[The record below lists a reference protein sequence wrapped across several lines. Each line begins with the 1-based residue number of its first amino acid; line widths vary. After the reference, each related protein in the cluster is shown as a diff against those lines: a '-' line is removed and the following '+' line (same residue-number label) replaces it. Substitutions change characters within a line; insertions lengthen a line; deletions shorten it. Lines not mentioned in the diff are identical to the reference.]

1 MRFQL
6 LLRLALAGAV
16 VATAATAIAAPTFK
30 DADTRAWWALTTRLS
45 NDAMEG
51 RDTGSP
57 AYARAARIVA
67 DRFKAAGL
75 KPAGD
80 HGGWFQTVP
89 LHEVRVDTRGTT
101 VGVVRA
107 DGVHASLRFLH
118 DLTVR
123 PTDALPAS
131 LDAPLVF
138 RGYCGAKEMGD
149 VRGKAVV
156 CFGARRSGLP
166 SGGERLKAA
175 ADGGAAA
182 LINVDDTGFILEPAR
197 WPVAYAR
204 SVTIKD
210 TPAPAA
216 PTLPVISLSAA
227 AFSSVIANSG
237 QDAAR
242 VLADGAAK
250 RPLPAFD
257 IPARMS
263 ARFAISKRDFRS
275 DNVLGLLPGT
285 DPALKPQVVV
295 ISAHLDGYGFGEPV
309 NGQRLYHGTFDDAAY
324 VATLVRFAD
333 RRHGQGLKRSVLVAA
348 FTGGEKGLLGSTW
361 FVRHPT
367 VPRENLVADIN
378 LDQLRPLFPLKILTI
393 EGLGETSLGDTAA
406 ALARSRGVEPRKD
419 LEPERNLLHRA
430 DSWPFLDAGI
440 PAVGFVFG
448 YDPGTRSEQIYRAWY
463 KDRYHRPMD
472 SLATRFDP
480 IAARDFNRFF
490 YALTETVADTP
501 EKPVLRSR
509 RTVGD

>member
-6 LLRLALAGAV
+6 PLPLALAA

-30 DADTRAWWALTTRLS
+30 DADTRAWWALTTQLS
-45 NDAMEG
+45 SDGMEG

-57 AYARAARIVA
+57 AYARAARVVA

-75 KPAGD
+75 TPTGD

-89 LHEVRVDTRGTT
+89 LHEVRVETNGTE
-101 VGVVRA
+101 VGVVRG
-107 DGVHASLRFLH
+107 DGSRAPLKFLH
-118 DLTVR
+118 EYTVR
-123 PTDALPAS
+123 PTDALAAD

-156 CFGARRSGLP
+156 CFGARRDGLP

-182 LINVDDTGFILEPAR
+182 LINVDDTGFTLEPAR
-197 WPVAYAR
+197 WPAAYAR

-210 TPAPAA
+210 TSEPAA

-242 VLADGAAK
+242 ILADGAAK

-257 IPARMS
+257 IPARIT
-263 ARFAISKRDFRS
+263 AHFAMSKRDYTS
-275 DNVLGLLPGT
+275 DNVLGMLPGT
-285 DPALKPQVVV
+285 DPTLKPQVVV
-295 ISAHLDGYGFGEPV
+295 ISAHLDGYGYGEPV
-309 NGQRLYHGTFDDAAY
+309 DGQGLYHGTFDDAAY

-333 RRHGQGLKRSVLVAA
+333 GRHGEGLKRSVLVAA
-348 FTGGEKGLLGSTW
+348 FTGEEKGLLGSTW
-361 FVRHPT
+361 FVKHPT

-378 LDQLRPLFPLKILTI
+378 LDQLRPLFPLKILTV
-393 EGLGETSLGDTAA
+393 EGLDESSLGETAA
-406 ALARSRGVEPRKD
+406 AVARSRGVEPRKD
-419 LEPERNLLHRA
+419 SEPERNLLHRA
-430 DSWPFLDAGI
+430 DNWPFLEAGV
-440 PAVGFVFG
+440 PSVGFVFG
-448 YDPGTRSEQIYRAWY
+448 YDPGSKSEQIYRAWY
-463 KDRYHRPMD
+463 KDRYHHPMD
-472 SLATRFDP
+472 SLATPFDP
-480 IAARDFNRFF
+480 VAARDFNRFF
-490 YALTETVADTP
+490 YTLTETVADAP
-501 EKPVLRSR
+501 EKPHWLP
-509 RTVGD
+509 TATTKPKG